1 MNKILSFSF
10 CLFAIACFAQPN
22 GQVVNKV
29 IAQVGDNII
38 LLSDIENQ
46 KMQAVQAGVETTRA
60 MDCTILEEL
69 MMGELL
75 VNQAKLDSLVISD
88 EQVDAEMENRLRII
102 ESKMG
107 SRQKLEE
114 FYGKTIT
121 QIKEEFRDQIKDKL
135 LAQEMERKIVADVTV
150 TPKEVAEFFKSLP
163 KDSIP
168 YINMKL
174 SFQQIVNY
182 PSITKADK
190 LRAFNELKEIKESI
204 VVDGKSFETQAR
216 INSDDPGSAPLG
228 GKIEA
233 SRGMMVPQFEAAVFQ
248 LKVGEISDIVETT
261 YGYHIIKLI
270 TRKGDDYVVEHI
282 LKMPEFSPDAIN
294 QSAIKMDSCYR
305 LLKENKITWD
315 DAVLRFSNDE
325 LTKQNK
331 GIITNPMTGDQT
343 WDMEDLNQVDQ
354 QIYLLTD
361 AMEKGDYT
369 SPNLYVDIY
378 ERKQGIRIVR
388 LMERYQP
395 HVANLKDDYSLIKS
409 AAENDK
415 KQRIITEWTNSKI
428 GNAYIRIDKQYSNC
442 EFKSNWITKP
452 D

>member
-1 MNKILSFSF
+1 MNKILSISF
-10 CLFAIACFAQPN
+10 WLLVITCCAQPS
-22 GQVVNKV
+22 GKVVNKIV
-29 IAQVGDNII
+29 AQVGDNII

-46 KMQAVQAGVETTRA
+46 KLQAVQAGVETTRE
-60 MDCTILEEL
+60 MECKILEEL

-75 VNQAKLDSLVISD
+75 VNQAKLDSLLISD

-121 QIKEEFRDQIKDKL
+121 QIKEEFREQIKDKL
-135 LAQEMERKIVADVTV
+135 LAQEMERKIVSDITV

-163 KDSIP
+163 TDSIP

-182 PSITKADK
+182 PSVTKADK
-190 LRAFNELKEIKESI
+190 LRSFNELKSI
-204 VVDGKSFETQAR
+204 RDAIVIDGKSFETQAR

-233 SRGMMVPQFEAAVFQ
+233 SRGMMVPQFEATVFQ
-248 LKVGEISDIVETT
+248 LKVGEISEIIEST

-270 TRKGDDYVVEHI
+270 SRKGDDYSVQHI

-294 QSAIKMDSCYR
+294 QSSIKMDSCYR
-305 LLKENKITWD
+305 LLKENKITWE
-315 DAVLRFSNDE
+315 DAVTRFSNDD

-331 GIITNPMTGDQT
+331 GIITNPITGDQT

-369 SPNLYVDIY
+369 SANLYVDIY

-395 HVANLKDDYSLIKS
+395 HIANLKDDYSLIKS
-409 AAENDK
+409 AAESDK
-415 KQRIITEWTNSKI
+415 KQRTVTEWTNSKI
-428 GNAYIRIDKQYSNC
+428 GNAYIRIDKQFSNC
-442 EFKSNWITKP
+442 EFKSNWITKA